1 MCDVV
6 CDETSNKQGPPKCD
20 LNLSFFNSFNL
31 KQFFNLQHFHRTIHP
46 SCVIIHKNLHSNA
59 QLYQH

>member
-6 CDETSNKQGPPKCD
+6 CDETSNKQGPLKCD

-31 KQFFNLQHFHRTIHP
+31 KQFFNLRHIFIVQSI
-46 SCVIIHKNLHSNA
+46 LHV
-59 QLYQH
+59 